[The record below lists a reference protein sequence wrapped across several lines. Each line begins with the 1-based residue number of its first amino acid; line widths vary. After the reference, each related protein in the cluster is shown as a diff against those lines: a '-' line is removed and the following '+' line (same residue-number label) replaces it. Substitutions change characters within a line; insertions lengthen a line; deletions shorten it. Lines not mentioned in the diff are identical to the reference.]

1 MQDHGAAAQGA
12 GHDGRGHQPS
22 TDHAPHAVVIVPG
35 ESIEH
40 NHPNALRYVQIAVV
54 LAALTA
60 VEIMV
65 YYLPALKNPLVPI
78 LLTLSA
84 FKFALVVL
92 FYMHLK
98 FDNKLFSAL
107 FTLGLGIAASLML
120 GLLAI
125 FYAFKFAG
133 GI

>member
-12 GHDGRGHQPS
+12 GHDGGQHPPS
-22 TDHAPHAVVIVPG
+22 TDHAPHAVAIVPG

-40 NHPNALRYVQIAVV
+40 NHPNALRYVQIALV
-54 LAALTA
+54 LAALTI
-60 VEIMV
+60 VEIAV
-65 YYLPALKNPLVPI
+65 YYLPQLKDPLVPI

-84 FKFALVVL
+84 VKFALVVL

-120 GLLAI
+120 GLLTI